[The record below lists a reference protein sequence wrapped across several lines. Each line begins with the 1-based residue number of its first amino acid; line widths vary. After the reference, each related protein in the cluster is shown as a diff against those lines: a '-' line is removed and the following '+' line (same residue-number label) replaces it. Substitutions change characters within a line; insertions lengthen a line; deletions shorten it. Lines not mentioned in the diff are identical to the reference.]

1 MRKLTKVAAAVS
13 GVLLMGSALTAQ
25 AVPFA
30 PTAAYAEAELIVSNF
45 QILGAIPDCPPGGT
59 GAACPGNAN
68 FGNAAVNFGLTPANF
83 TGLSVSVTSQI
94 PTASINGIISA
105 VPAQTIDPITNPLA
119 TISQVVSAGPNA
131 GNYVP
136 YTSYTV
142 GNLGVGTFAGAASN
156 HSGNGLD
163 VGGPGNLTLARTQA
177 QVNITGEA
185 TGTASAA
192 QNLTTEFLLTTSQAG
207 VFDVLFDAAMFQRW
221 ALAQQD
227 VEAKSTVNWSLTV
240 DLDLDPG
247 AGTAWSTVLNWAP
260 NGAAGGIFNPC
271 AAANL
276 CAELADSFNL
286 QSPQGTLSTSDDEIS
301 ETGNFGVRAALA
313 AGNYRFTIGHTTFV
327 SATAV
332 PEPGSL
338 ALLGAALIGLA
349 GLRRKAMKA

>member
-1 MRKLTKVAAAVS
+1 MRKLTKIAAAVS
-13 GVLLMGSALTAQ
+13 GALLMGSTLTAQ

-30 PTAAYAEAELIVSNF
+30 PVAAYAEAELIVSNF
-45 QILGAIPDCPPGGT
+45 QIQSATCNVAT
-59 GAACPGNAN
+59 GAACPGFAG
-68 FGNAAVNFGLTPANF
+68 FGGVAVNTALTPADF
-83 TGLSVSVTSQI
+83 TGLAVSVTSQI

-131 GNYVP
+131 GNYLP
-136 YTSYTV
+136 YASYSL
-142 GNLGVGTFAGAASN
+142 GNLGVGTFAGAASD

-163 VGGPGNLTLARTQA
+163 VGGPGNLTLAKTQA
-177 QVNITGEA
+177 QVNITGAA

-192 QNLTTEFLLTTSQAG
+192 QSLTTEFLLTTLQAD
-207 VFDVLFDAAMFQRW
+207 VFDVLFDADMFQRW
-221 ALAQQD
+221 ALAQPA

-240 DLDLDPG
+240 DIDLDPG
-247 AGTAWSTVLNWAP
+247 VGTAWSTVLSWAP

-286 QSPQGTLSTSDDEIS
+286 QSPQGTLSTSDDEIDES
-301 ETGNFGVRAALA
+301 GNFGVRAALG
-313 AGNYRFTIGHTTFV
+313 AGSYRFTIGHTTFV

-338 ALLGAALIGLA
+338 ALLGAALLGLA
-349 GLRRKAMKA
+349 GLRRKTKKA